1 MSICQNGI
9 VSGHR
14 VDARCV
20 GSTLGLA
27 FLLAVQAPVCR
38 AAPGNLLVHT
48 RRCSLPWLC
57 TTAPPSPAQSGL
69 LQCCGSNRGRG
80 GADLSALTMPHRH
93 DGPAP
98 ALNSHST
105 RPASLDYVPSSQSSA
120 RTSARPL
127 GSVAERGGRRRNRR
141 SGPMTVGN
149 AAAAFA
155 MPAPRERARLAWPRR
170 IRRRVIFRRVIG
182 RRWVMGRRS
191 VTPVVEGRRPSEHS

>member
-1 MSICQNGI
+1 VRRINPGFG
-9 VSGHR
+9 V
-14 VDARCV
+14 
-20 GSTLGLA
+20 
-27 FLLAVQAPVCR
+27 LLAVQARV
-38 AAPGNLLVHT
+38 
-48 RRCSLPWLC
+48 
-57 TTAPPSPAQSGL
+57 QSGVGKSPCPYPAL
-69 LQCCGSNRGRG
+69 LPSLALHHSAAEPCAIRTVAVLRFKQRER

-93 DGPAP
+93 DVPAP

-105 RPASLDYVPSSQSSA
+105 RPASLDYAPSSQSSA

-127 GSVAERGGRRRNRR
+127 GSVAERDGRRRNRR